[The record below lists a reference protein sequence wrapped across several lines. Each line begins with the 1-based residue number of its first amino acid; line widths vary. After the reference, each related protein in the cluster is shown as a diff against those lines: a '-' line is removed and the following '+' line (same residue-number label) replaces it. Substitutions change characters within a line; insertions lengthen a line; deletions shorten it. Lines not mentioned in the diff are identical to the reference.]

1 MEEKNTFDYQ
11 KPTDAALPVITA
23 TREAYKV
30 LYAYLYALPESRG
43 RSLAMTKLEE
53 SGMWA
58 IKGIVFDEKNFN

>member
-11 KPTDAALPVITA
+11 QPSAAAIPVITA

-30 LYAYLYALPESRG
+30 VYAHLLTLPESRG

-53 SGMWA
+53 SAMWM
-58 IKGIVFDEKNFN
+58 IKGIVFDAKNYV